1 MYKTCNYTM
10 SIFYKSISLDKKIQ
24 IDKINDLTS
33 AQQIVLKDEIKI
45 ALDEM
50 QNMQAKVEEEPK
62 SIHND
67 IWLHRVNVKIN
78 IANQFLR
85 ILDLQQDKNQTYKT
99 KYKYKLKQ
107 LIENKIGIVAYN
119 NLEQK
124 AHMLTMSEIMNEE

>member
-1 MYKTCNYTM
+1 M

-85 ILDLQQDKNQTYKT
+85 ILDLQQDKNQTYKS

>member
-33 AQQIVLKDEIKI
+33 AQQIVLKDEIKL

>member
-1 MYKTCNYTM
+1 M

>member
-45 ALDEM
+45 ALEEM
-50 QNMQAKVEEEPK
+50 QNMQTKVEKEPK

-85 ILDLQQDKNQTYKT
+85 ILDLQQDKNQTYKS

-119 NLEQK
+119 NLKQK
-124 AHMLTMSEIMNEE
+124 AHILTMSEIMNEE

>member
-1 MYKTCNYTM
+1 M

-45 ALDEM
+45 ALEEM
-50 QNMQAKVEEEPK
+50 QNMQTKVEKEPK

-85 ILDLQQDKNQTYKT
+85 ILDLQQDKNQTYKS

-119 NLEQK
+119 NLKQK
-124 AHMLTMSEIMNEE
+124 AHILTMSEIMNEE